1 MKNALCAAGLGMLLA
16 TAAPAQDRATIE
28 RLNEAF
34 SAAFRQGDMAAVA
47 GMYAEDADLLPHGAD
62 MVRGRSAIQAFW
74 TKTAEAIA
82 DAKLTTIDVKPLGP
96 EAAREIGTFLL
107 KTRGAPPQEIAGKY
121 VVVWRKVGDE
131 WKLATDIWNMNR

>member
-34 SAAFRQGDMAAVA
+34 SAAFRQGDMAALA
-47 GMYAEDADLLPHGAD
+47 GMYTEDADLLPHGAD

-74 TKTAEAIA
+74 TKTR
-82 DAKLTTIDVKPLGP
+82 
-96 EAAREIGTFLL
+96 EAARAGGGTRDRHLP
-107 KTRGAPPQEIAGKY
+107 TEDAGLAAA
-121 VVVWRKVGDE
+121 GDRRQIRRH
-131 WKLATDIWNMNR
+131 LAQGRR

>member
-34 SAAFRQGDMAAVA
+34 SAAFRQGDMAAVS
-47 GMYAEDADLLPHGAD
+47 GMYTEDLLPHGAE

>member
-1 MKNALCAAGLGMLLA
+1 MKNALCAAGLGVLLA

-34 SAAFRQGDMAAVA
+34 SAAFRQGDMAAVS
-47 GMYAEDADLLPHGAD
+47 GMYTEDLLPHGAE

>member
-1 MKNALCAAGLGMLLA
+1 MKDALFAAGLGMLLA

-47 GMYAEDADLLPHGAD
+47 GMYTEDADLLPHGAV

-82 DAKLTTIDVKPLGP
+82 DATLTTIDVKPLGP
-96 EAAREIGTFLL
+96 EAARDRHL
-107 KTRGAPPQEIAGKY
+107 PPEDAGRATAGDR
-121 VVVWRKVGDE
+121 RKIRRR
-131 WKLATDIWNMNR
+131 LAQGRR

>member
-82 DAKLTTIDVKPLGP
+82 DAKLTTDRR
-96 EAAREIGTFLL
+96 EAARAGGGTRDRHL
-107 KTRGAPPQEIAGKY
+107 PPEDAGLAAAGDR
-121 VVVWRKVGDE
+121 RKIRRR
-131 WKLATDIWNMNR
+131 LAQGRR

>member
-34 SAAFRQGDMAAVA
+34 SAAFRQGDMAAVS
-47 GMYAEDADLLPHGAD
+47 GMYTEDLLPHGAE
-62 MVRGRSAIQAFW
+62 MVRGRSAIQTFW

-82 DAKLTTIDVKPLGP
+82 DAKITTIDVKPLGP

>member
-1 MKNALCAAGLGMLLA
+1 MKKALCAAGLGMLLA

-47 GMYAEDADLLPHGAD
+47 GMYAEDADLLGAD

>member
-47 GMYAEDADLLPHGAD
+47 GMYTEDADLLPHGAD

-82 DAKLTTIDVKPLGP
+82 DAKLTTTDVKPLGP

-121 VVVWRKVGDE
+121 VVVWRKIGDE
-131 WKLATDIWNMNR
+131 WKLATDIWNMSR

>member
-1 MKNALCAAGLGMLLA
+1 MTKALIAAALGFFLA
-16 TAAPAQDRATIE
+16 TAAPAQDKATIE

-74 TKTAEAIA
+74 TKTAETIA
-82 DAKLTTIDVKPLGP
+82 DAKLTTLDVTPLGP
-96 EAAREIGTFLL
+96 DAAREIGTFLL
-107 KTRGAPPQEIAGKY
+107 KTRGAAPQEIAGK
-121 VVVWRKVGDE
+121 
-131 WKLATDIWNMNR
+131 

>member
-1 MKNALCAAGLGMLLA
+1 MKNALFAAGLGMLVA

-34 SAAFRQGDMAAVA
+34 SAAFRQGDMAAVS
-47 GMYAEDADLLPHGAD
+47 GMYTEDLLPHGAE
-62 MVRGRSAIQAFW
+62 MVRGRSAIQTFW

-107 KTRGAPPQEIAGKY
+107 KTRGTPPQEIAGKY